1 MIQLHSQGADPVPEP
16 PQTDEVPNPSNGD
29 SNALTLQE
37 VTDEDCF
44 ASAVAEAIGEADPSP
59 SSPCMLI
66 FILNKF
72 HFFYIILLKILLAKI
87 YSVSYK
93 KEYYIIADL

>member
-1 MIQLHSQGADPVPEP
+1 MIQLHSQGAEPVPEP
-16 PQTDEVPNPSNGD
+16 PQTDEVPNSSNGD

-66 FILNKF
+66 FILNEF
-72 HFFYIILLKILLAKI
+72 HLSIVLLKLLLGKI
-87 YSVSYK
+87 YYFSHK
-93 KEYYIIADL
+93 KKIII

>member
-1 MIQLHSQGADPVPEP
+1 MVFEVIQLHSQGAEPVPET
-16 PQTDEVPNPSNGD
+16 PQTDEVPNSSNGD
-29 SNALTLQE
+29 SSALTLQE

-66 FILNKF
+66 FIMNEFNLS
-72 HFFYIILLKILLAKI
+72 IVLLKLLLAKI
-87 YSVSYK
+87 YSDSQ
-93 KEYYIIADL
+93 ER